1 MPNVSP
7 QNPPKHCLINIKDS
21 QGSSYIK
28 KVLALDPRARG
39 LTSPSNCH
47 PVSVK
52 PKQVQRGGVE
62 PEPPNPVG
70 THFTISGMGL
80 WWVTAQPPAMSM
92 RWFPLLLLLTQCSR
106 ALGQRSPLNDFQLL
120 QSTELKNFLHT
131 VVPGPWEEDVADAE
145 ECARRCGP
153 LLDCRA
159 FHYNSSSHGC
169 QLLPWTQHSPHT
181 QLHHSSLCDLF
192 QKKDYVRACIMDNGV
207 SYRGT
212 VARTAGGLPCQ
223 AWSRRFPND
232 HKYTPT
238 PKNGLEENF
247 CRNPDR
253 DSRGPW
259 CYTTNPSVR
268 FQSCGIKSCR
278 EAVCV
283 RCNGEDYRGEVDVT
297 ESGRECQRWD
307 LQHPHSHPF
316 QPDKFL
322 DKALNDN
329 YCRNPD
335 GSERP
340 WCYTTDPNIER
351 EFCDLP
357 SCGPNL
363 PLITKG
369 SKSHQRNKGKI
380 LNCFHGKGED
390 YRGTTNTTS
399 AGVPC
404 QRWDAQSPHQHRFVP
419 EKYSCKDLRENFCRN
434 PDGSEAPWCFTSRPG
449 LRVAFCYQIPRCTEE
464 VVPEGCY
471 HGSGEQYRG
480 LVSKTRKGVQC
491 QHWSAVTPHKP
502 QFTPTSA
509 PQAGLEANFCRNP
522 DGDSHGPWCYTSDPA
537 TLFDYCALQRCDD
550 DQPPS
555 ILDPPDQVQFE
566 KCGKRV
572 DKRNKLRV
580 VGGHPGSSPWT
591 VSLRNRQGQHFCGGS
606 LVKEQWVL
614 TARQCVW
621 SCHEPLTGYEVWLGT
636 INQNPQPGEANLQR
650 VSVAKAVCGP
660 AGSQLVLLKLERPVI
675 LNHHVARIC
684 LPPEQYVVP
693 PGTKCEIAGWGE
705 STGTSNN
712 TVLHVASMKVISNQ
726 ECNVKHRGHVQESEM
741 CTEGLLV
748 PTGACEGDYGGPL
761 ACYTHDCWVLEG
773 LIIPNRVCARPHW
786 PAVFTRVSVFVDW
799 INKVMQLE

>member
-1 MPNVSP
+1 M
-7 QNPPKHCLINIKDS
+7 C
-21 QGSSYIK
+21 
-28 KVLALDPRARG
+28 
-39 LTSPSNCH
+39 
-47 PVSVK
+47 
-52 PKQVQRGGVE
+52 
-62 PEPPNPVG
+62 
-70 THFTISGMGL
+70 
-80 WWVTAQPPAMSM
+80 
-92 RWFPLLLLLTQCSR
+92 
-106 ALGQRSPLNDFQLL
+106 
-120 QSTELKNFLHT
+120 T
-131 VVPGPWEEDVADAE
+131 VV
-145 ECARRCGP
+145 RI
-153 LLDCRA
+153 
-159 FHYNSSSHGC
+159 F
-169 QLLPWTQHSPHT
+169 
-181 QLHHSSLCDLF
+181 
-192 QKKDYVRACIMDNGV
+192 
-207 SYRGT
+207 
-212 VARTAGGLPCQ
+212 
-223 AWSRRFPND
+223 D

-247 CRNPDR
+247 CRNPDG
-253 DSRGPW
+253 DPRGPW
-259 CYTTNPSVR
+259 CYTTNRSVR
-268 FQSCGIKSCR
+268 FQSCGIKTCR

-283 RCNGEDYRGEVDVT
+283 LCNGEDYRGEVDVT

-316 QPDKFL
+316 QPEKFL
-322 DKALNDN
+322 DKDLKDN

-340 WCYTTDPNIER
+340 WCYTTDPNVER

-363 PLITKG
+363 PPTVKG
-369 SKSHQRNKGKI
+369 SKSQRRNKGKA
-380 LNCFHGKGED
+380 LNCFRGKGED

-419 EKYSCKDLRENFCRN
+419 EKYACKDLRENFCRN

-449 LRVAFCYQIPRCTEE
+449 LRMAFCHQIPRCTEE
-464 VVPEGCY
+464 LVPEGCY

-480 LVSKTRKGVQC
+480 SVSKTRKGVQC
-491 QHWSAVTPHKP
+491 QHWSSETPHKP

-522 DGDSHGPWCYTSDPA
+522 DGDSHGPWCYTLDPDI
-537 TLFDYCALQRCDD
+537 LFDYCALQRCDD

-555 ILDPPDQVQFE
+555 ILDPPDQVVFE

-572 DKRNKLRV
+572 DKSNKLRV
-580 VGGHPGSSPWT
+580 VGGHPGNSPWT

-614 TARQCVW
+614 TARQCIW

-650 VSVAKAVCGP
+650 VPVAKAVCGP

-675 LNHHVARIC
+675 LNHHVALIC

-705 STGTSNN
+705 SIGTSNN
-712 TVLHVASMKVISNQ
+712 TVLHVASMNVISNQ
-726 ECNVKHRGHVQESEM
+726 ECNTKYRGHIQESEI
-741 CTEGLLV
+741 CTQGLVV
-748 PTGACEGDYGGPL
+748 PVGACEGDYGGPL
-761 ACYTHDCWVLEG
+761 ACYTHDCWVLQG
-773 LIIPNRVCARPHW
+773 LIIPNRVCARPRW
-786 PAVFTRVSVFVDW
+786 PAIFTRVSVFVDW